1 MEMNTTLESCVDICM
16 VGKLCM
22 CRCGVFC
29 VNPPTVNIIFLL
41 LIFFMI
47 VGVIEKN
54 ILKDNLELPKVTL
67 DKFENKDITKIFYD
81 GNKNIFLNDIPIDI
95 KDLSKKIKTSEV
107 KDVVLIA
114 DKSLLVTDINI
125 ILFELNQNQINNIK
139 LLSSLNAN

>member
-1 MEMNTTLESCVDICM
+1 MRLKTKNKRDYEDDGL
-16 VGKLCM
+16 L
-22 CRCGVFC
+22 
-29 VNPPTVNIIFLL
+29 PLVNIIFLL

-67 DKFENKDITKIFYD
+67 DKFENRDVAKIFYD
-81 GNKNIFLNDIPIDI
+81 ADKNIYLNDIPTNI
-95 KDLSKKIKTSEV
+95 KDLRKIIKTKEV

-125 ILFELNQNQINNIK
+125 ILFELKQNQINNIK

>member
-1 MEMNTTLESCVDICM
+1 MRIKTKSKKDYEDDGL
-16 VGKLCM
+16 L
-22 CRCGVFC
+22 
-29 VNPPTVNIIFLL
+29 PLVNIIFLL

-81 GNKNIFLNDIPIDI
+81 ENKNIYLNDIPIDI
-95 KDLSKKIKTSEV
+95 KDLRKKIKLFEV

-125 ILFELNQNQINNIK
+125 ILFELKQNQINNIK

>member
-1 MEMNTTLESCVDICM
+1 MRLKTKNKRDYNDDGL
-16 VGKLCM
+16 L
-22 CRCGVFC
+22 
-29 VNPPTVNIIFLL
+29 PLVNIIFLL

-54 ILKDNLELPKVTL
+54 ILKDDLELPKVTL

-81 GNKNIFLNDIPIDI
+81 ENKNIYLDDTPIDI
-95 KDLSKKIKTSEV
+95 NELRKKIKTFEV

-125 ILFELNQNQINNIK
+125 ILFELKQNQIDNIK